1 MTSDKTY
8 ENMKKAV
15 DNLDKLC
22 LDNKSLLNT
31 KLCIIDINNGFAREG
46 ALYSDRVEKNIL
58 GTAKL
63 AKKFLSSGGTALAY
77 TDYHPEDAKEFKAYP
92 PHCIAGTK
100 ESQLVD
106 ELEELKEQGLQ
117 EIRKNSTNGML
128 AFNPFEK
135 GKDYLIVGC
144 VTDICVY
151 QFSTTLRAYLNENN
165 LDGEVYVLK
174 DLIDTFD
181 IKDVHEAGFYNYVF
195 TKSMMDNGIKV
206 VSGIEFKE

>member
-1 MTSDKTY
+1 MTNDKTY

-15 DNLDKLC
+15 DGVGKLC
-22 LDNKSLLNT
+22 LDKKAVLGT

-46 ALYSDRVEKNIL
+46 ALYSDRVEKNIA
-58 GTAKL
+58 GTAQL
-63 AKKFLSSGGTALAY
+63 ARTFLEKGAEVLAY
-77 TDYHPEDAKEFKAYP
+77 TDYHPENAKEFKAYP

-100 ESQLVD
+100 ESELVD
-106 ELEELKEQGLQ
+106 ELKELKSHGLQ
-117 EIRKNSTNGML
+117 EIRKNSTNGIL
-128 AFNPFEK
+128 AFNPVEK
-135 GKDYLIVGC
+135 GKDYLVIGC

-151 QFSTTLRAYLNENN
+151 QFSTTLRAYLNEHD

-181 IKDVHEAGFYNYVF
+181 IEDVHEADFYNYVF

-206 VSGIEFKE
+206 ISALEFEE